1 MMIKRNLQWIA
12 QVTNGKVLD
21 AHKDIT
27 INGVSIDSRHI
38 NEDVLFIPF
47 KGENVDG
54 HKYAAQA
61 IESGAAAALWQ
72 SDVTDMPEGLPLVIV
87 DDTLQALQAI
97 GKAYLTEVQPKVI
110 AITGSN
116 GKTSTKDMVEAVLA
130 PNFKVKK
137 TQGNYNNEIGLP
149 ITLCQLDEDTEIS
162 ILEMGMS
169 GFGEI
174 AFLSNL
180 AQPDIAAITNIGESH
195 MRDLGSREGI
205 AKAKFEITEGLNG
218 PLFYDGDE
226 PLLNTLV
233 ALSHGDF
240 KKIGFNPDN
249 DFYIHDLQAS
259 DKSIAFKVGEATFSV
274 PTLGAHNARNA
285 TIAIAIGRLLGLSD
299 EVINKNLANLHLT
312 NMRMEQMIGLNKARL
327 INDAY
332 NASPTSMRAAI
343 DTLSIMDVP
352 KKVIVLSDVL
362 ELGPDSEEY
371 HASVG
376 AYFEGKAIDHL
387 FTVGSEAAHISEAAK
402 NFTHAMH
409 FESKEALEKEL
420 TGYLDQDTVVLFK
433 ASRGMKLETI
443 INNLI

>member
-1 MMIKRNLQWIA
+1 MIKRNLQWIA
-12 QVTNGKVLD
+12 EQTNGTVKGYHDVMID
-21 AHKDIT
+21 
-27 INGVSIDSRHI
+27 GVSIDSRHI

-47 KGENVDG
+47 RGEHVDG
-54 HKYAAQA
+54 HQYVAQA

-72 SDVTDMPEGLPLVIV
+72 SDAPNMPVGLPLVVV
-87 DDTLQALQAI
+87 DDTLSALQAI
-97 GKAYLTEVQPKVI
+97 GKAYLEEVNPKVI

-116 GKTSTKDMVEAVLA
+116 GKTSTKDMVEIVLA

-180 AQPDIAAITNIGESH
+180 VQPDIAAITNIGESH
-195 MRDLGSREGI
+195 MRDLGSRAGI
-205 AKAKFEITEGLNG
+205 AQAKFEITEGLKG

-226 PLLNTLV
+226 PLLNELV
-233 ALSHGDF
+233 DNTDGDY
-240 KKIGFNPDN
+240 KSIGFNQVN

-259 DKSIAFKVGEATFSV
+259 ERSIAFKVGEAQFSI

-299 EVINKNLANLHLT
+299 AVINDNLGHLHLT
-312 NMRMEQMIGLNKARL
+312 NMRMEQIIGQNKTRL

-332 NASPTSMRAAI
+332 NASPTSMRASI
-343 DTLSIMDVP
+343 DTLSIMAVP
-352 KKVIVLSDVL
+352 TKIIVFSDVL
-362 ELGPDSEEY
+362 ELGPDSKMY
-371 HASVG
+371 HEAVG
-376 AYFEGKAIDHL
+376 AYFENKSIDHL
-387 FTVGSEAAHISEAAK
+387 FTVGTEAKYIHDKAQD
-402 NFTHAMH
+402 FTNAMH
-409 FESKEALEKEL
+409 FETKEALEEAL
-420 TGYLDQDTVVLFK
+420 IPYLNPETVILFK
-433 ASRGMKLETI
+433 ASRGMALETI
-443 INNLI
+443 INHLI

>member
-1 MMIKRNLQWIA
+1 MIKRSLRWIA
-12 QVTNGKVLD
+12 EQTGGKVAQQFED
-21 AHKDIT
+21 VMID
-27 INGVSIDSRHI
+27 GVSIDSRQL
-38 NEDVLFIPF
+38 NEGVLFIPF

-54 HKYAAQA
+54 HQYVAQSL
-61 IESGAAAALWQ
+61 ERGAHASLWQ
-72 SDVTDMPEGLPLVIV
+72 SDALDMPEGLPIIVV
-87 DDTLQALQAI
+87 DDTLKALQAI
-97 GKAYLTEVQPKVI
+97 GKAYLEEVNPKVI

-174 AFLSNL
+174 AFLSEL
-180 AQPDIAAITNIGESH
+180 ATPDIAAITNIGESH

-205 AKAKFEITEGLNG
+205 AKAKFEIIEGLNG

-226 PLLNTLV
+226 PLLNDLV
-233 ALSHGDF
+233 AQAKGEF
-240 KKIGFNPDN
+240 KKIGFNSDN
-249 DFYIHDLQAS
+249 DFYIHDLQALE
-259 DKSIAFKVGEATFSV
+259 KSIAFKVGDAQFSV

-299 EVINKNLANLHLT
+299 AVINENLTHLHLT
-312 NMRMEQMIGLNKARL
+312 NMRMEQNIGINKARL

-343 DTLSIMDVP
+343 DTIAIMDVP
-352 KKVIVLSDVL
+352 NKIIVLSDVL
-362 ELGPDSEEY
+362 ELGPDSQQY
-371 HASVG
+371 HESVG
-376 AYFEGKAIDHL
+376 AYFEGKGIDRL
-387 FTVGSEAAHISEAAK
+387 LTVGTEAAHIHAAAK
-402 NFTHAMH
+402 PFTEAQH
-409 FESKEALEKEL
+409 FDSKEALEAAL
-420 TGYLDQDTVVLFK
+420 LNYLNADTVVLFK
-433 ASRGMKLETI
+433 ASRGMALETI
-443 INNLI
+443 INQCI

>member
-1 MMIKRNLQWIA
+1 MIKRNLQWIA
-12 QVTNGKVLD
+12 EQTNGTVKGNHDVMID
-21 AHKDIT
+21 
-27 INGVSIDSRHI
+27 GVSIDSRHI

-47 KGENVDG
+47 KGEHVDG
-54 HKYAAQA
+54 HQYVAQA

-72 SDVTDMPEGLPLVIV
+72 SDAPNMPEGLPLVVV
-87 DDTLQALQAI
+87 DDTLNALQAI
-97 GKAYLTEVQPKVI
+97 GKAYLEEVNPKVI

-116 GKTSTKDMVEAVLA
+116 GKTSTKDMVEVVLA

-180 AQPDIAAITNIGESH
+180 VQPDIAAITNIGESH
-195 MRDLGSREGI
+195 MRDLGSRAGI
-205 AKAKFEITEGLNG
+205 AQAKFEITEGLKG

-226 PLLNTLV
+226 PLLNELV
-233 ALSHGDF
+233 DKTNGDF
-240 KKIGFNPDN
+240 KSIGFNQDN

-259 DKSIAFKVGEATFSV
+259 ERSIAFKVGAAQFSI

-299 EVINKNLANLHLT
+299 AVINNNLGHLHLT
-312 NMRMEQMIGLNKARL
+312 NMRMEQIIGQNKARL

-332 NASPTSMRAAI
+332 NASPTSMRASI

-352 KKVIVLSDVL
+352 TKIIVFSDVL
-362 ELGPDSEEY
+362 ELGPDSKMY
-371 HASVG
+371 HEAVG
-376 AYFEGKAIDHL
+376 AYFENKSIDHL
-387 FTVGSEAAHISEAAK
+387 FTVGTEAKYIHDKAQD
-402 NFTHAMH
+402 FTNAVH
-409 FESKEALEKEL
+409 FETKEALEEAL
-420 TGYLDQDTVVLFK
+420 IPYLNPETVILFK
-433 ASRGMKLETI
+433 ASRGMALETI
-443 INNLI
+443 INHLI